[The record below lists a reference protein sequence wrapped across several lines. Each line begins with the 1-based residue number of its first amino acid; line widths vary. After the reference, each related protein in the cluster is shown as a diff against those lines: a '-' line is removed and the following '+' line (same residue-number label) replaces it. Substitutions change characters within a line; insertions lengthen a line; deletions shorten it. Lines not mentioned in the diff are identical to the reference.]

1 MLEKNIL
8 EKMFN
13 LNPPIDEN
21 SINNIQ
27 KDIDIIIPNEYK
39 EFLLICNGLNFNG
52 NLALHELEDMPQRN
66 LDYGVQES
74 LPDYFM
80 IGDDSGGRAI
90 LINKGGVIFEVGMGD
105 MSLEGLEKS
114 AESIEDLLI
123 NHEGK
128 TLNER
133 NFD

>member
-90 LINKGGVIFEVGMGD
+90 LINKGGVIFEVGMGS

-123 NHEGK
+123 NNEGK

>member
-8 EKMFN
+8 EKMSN

-80 IGDDSGGRAI
+80 IGDDSGG
-90 LINKGGVIFEVGMGD
+90 GQY
-105 MSLEGLEKS
+105 
-114 AESIEDLLI
+114 
-123 NHEGK
+123 
-128 TLNER
+128 
-133 NFD
+133 